1 MLPDSLACWGW
12 FPGGRETWKIELE
25 FTKWG
30 SRKTAGT
37 NVQVMV
43 GSFRKTWPL
52 LAYRTSFCELETGAP
67 SAWAEHVL
75 VSGGLSPWA
84 VSNLY
89 NCAWSL
95 GSTELWLPVPHLPT
109 EGLFNSGTLL
119 GCQALQGW
127 ASRRVP
133 VFKDLHLL
141 ADFVV

>member
-12 FPGGRETWKIELE
+12 FPGGRETWKIALE

-30 SRKTAGT
+30 SRETAGT

-43 GSFRKTWPL
+43 GTFRKRWSL

-67 SAWAEHVL
+67 SGMGRTWFGQWWAQ
-75 VSGGLSPWA
+75 P
-84 VSNLY
+84 
-89 NCAWSL
+89 L
-95 GSTELWLPVPHLPT
+95 GSEQPIQLCMVSREYRALASSTHLPT

-119 GCQALQGW
+119 ECQALQGW
-127 ASRRVP
+127 ASRPVP
-133 VFKDLHLL
+133 LFKDLHLL